1 VKVGE
6 PEYSA
11 LLKIRKLQKNRNAKP
26 QERANC
32 VQTGTYLSATF
43 SGRSRIPEQD
53 LPSPAT
59 ASSFHL
65 TLVVAFIQ
73 FAHRRFQC
81 ELRFS
86 DTQNASAR
94 GADFGC

>member
-1 VKVGE
+1 VKGE

-11 LLKIRKLQKNRNAKP
+11 LLKIRKLQKNRNAKTA
-26 QERANC
+26 RKGKLRSNWN
-32 VQTGTYLSATF
+32 V
-43 SGRSRIPEQD
+43 SGARLFQAAREFPEQD

-73 FAHRRFQC
+73 FAHHRFQC